1 MPFLSLALSSDSLI
15 VAVALSAVLTPRHIV
30 PVIALFGICDAGASM
45 LGPAMG
51 VQMPVASVLAPIYLV
66 LWGGLIM
73 LNLPAIVLWH
83 RPVYWAYLLPPL
95 LAIDNLVAP
104 SGAPVAAGFASSGMA
119 AVGFGLGFALLRR
132 SGSGAPKHRR
142 IGAALAAAGFLLT
155 A

>member
-1 MPFLSLALSSDSLI
+1 MLFSSLALSNDSLI
-15 VAVALSAVLTPRHIV
+15 VAVALSAVLARQHII
-30 PVIALFGICDAGASM
+30 PLIALFRICDAGASII
-45 LGPAMG
+45 GPAMG
-51 VQMPVASVLAPIYLV
+51 VQMPAASLLAPIYLV

-73 LNLPAIVLWH
+73 LNLPSVVLW
-83 RPVYWAYLLPPL
+83 RRSVFWAYLLPPL

-132 SGSGAPKHRR
+132 SGSGPPKHRWK
-142 IGAALAAAGFLLT
+142 GAALAAAGFLLT